1 MPNLSIIP
9 ARAVGDPALD
19 ASAVRVLCAVGLHTD
34 ATGGNVWTSVNT
46 LARESGVSESTVHR
60 AISTLVEHG
69 YLRVIP
75 RTGKTNLYE
84 VILQRPEPELSG
96 VSPVTPGGVTGDRG
110 GVSWV
115 TPKRPQRTPPKN
127 DYTAQEGEVI
137 DAVWQVY
144 PKRPEPHPFL
154 AARKAIVSVL
164 RAGASPTAVIRA
176 AKRYATHCSLNKTEP
191 QFVKSIPRFF
201 ADDVWRV
208 YDVPL
213 VHGRTREEW
222 ARSGQDVLEFDRL
235 LEANP

>member
-60 AISTLVEHG
+60 AISTLATHG
-69 YLRVIP
+69 YLRVVP
-75 RTGKTNLYE
+75 RVGKTNLYE
-84 VILQRPEPELSG
+84 VVLQSKEG
-96 VSPVTPGGVTGDRG
+96 VSSVTPGGVTGDTG

-154 AARKAIVSVL
+154 AARKAIVAVL
-164 RAGASPTAVIRA
+164 RAGANPTAVVRA
-176 AKRYATHCSLNKTEP
+176 TQRYAAHCSLNKTEP
-191 QFVKSIPRFF
+191 QYVKSIPRFF
-201 ADDVWRV
+201 ADDCWRV
-208 YDVPL
+208 YDVPM

-235 LEANP
+235 LEDSQ

>member
-19 ASAVRVLCAVGLHTD
+19 ASHVRVLCAVGLHTD
-34 ATGGNVWTSVNT
+34 ASGGNVWTSIAT

-60 AISTLVEHG
+60 AINTLEEHG

-75 RTGKTNLYE
+75 RTGRTNLYE
-84 VILQRPEPELSG
+84 VILQRPEG
-96 VSPVTPGGVTGDRG
+96 VSSVTPGGVTGDRG

-115 TPKRPQRTPPKN
+115 TPKRPKRTPPKN
-127 DYTAQEGEVI
+127 DYTAQEAEVI
-137 DAVWQVY
+137 DAVWRAY

-154 AARKAIVSVL
+154 AARKAIVAVL
-164 RAGASPTAVIRA
+164 REGASGTSVVRA
-176 AKRYATHCSLNKTEP
+176 TQRYATHCALNKTEP
-191 QFVKSIPRFF
+191 QYVKSIPRFF
-201 ADDVWRV
+201 ADEFWKV
-208 YDVPL
+208 YDVAM

-235 LEANP
+235 LEEQHA